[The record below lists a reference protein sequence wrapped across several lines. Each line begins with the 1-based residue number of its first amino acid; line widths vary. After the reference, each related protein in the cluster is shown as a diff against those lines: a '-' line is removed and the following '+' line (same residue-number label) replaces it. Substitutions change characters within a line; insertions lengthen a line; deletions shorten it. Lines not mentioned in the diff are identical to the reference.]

1 MINWLNGHNPGFKA
15 MVNHDGVFS
24 TTDGFYTTEEVWFQ
38 LQYAFSRFHVA
49 SAYICSDNEGSPIEN
64 RAGYEKW
71 NPANHV
77 AEWSTPTLIIHSGKD
92 FRLVDGNGIGES
104 YRSLC
109 TVSS

>member
-38 LQYAFSRFHVA
+38 LQYVLFSLA
-49 SAYICSDNEGSPIEN
+49 DQEIDDNSDNLGSPIEN
-64 RAGYEKW
+64 RAVYEKW

-104 YRSLC
+104 
-109 TVSS
+109 THNTI